1 MSNVTVDLFQTFPN
15 LQVSSSDLLQAET
28 FISQTLQSQS
38 QYLNQ
43 PLDLRPGTA
52 LYDLVIRPT
61 AVLYSMLRQSLM
73 YTTAQNTLSNVT
85 DSSDSTIVDALLSN
99 WFATRNLGTYA
110 VISARL
116 YFAISKNVTVPST
129 TSFSP
134 DGQNFYL
141 PTSTLIIPSSSLI
154 FDPSS
159 GEYYFDVTLQAQ
171 SPGTAA
177 NLNGGGLIYFTN
189 FDPYFLRATINYLA
203 QSATD
208 PETNTQFISRVSAG
222 ISTRNLINTNS
233 IAYNVLTNFPSI
245 SQVESYGMGDT
256 QMIRDQVQVYAPGVA
271 TPIWIHSGGY
281 ADIYISET
289 TSTNL
294 AQYTLGPTGS
304 LTLTGPIM
312 TVSRSA
318 ISGGTAA
325 DTVPSGAMFTLTNP
339 NVYSMGVSSLTVSGT
354 AATATVPNHGISV
367 NRWVLISGATPSGFN
382 GWVQVQT
389 TTQNTFTYTV
399 AAGLA
404 APTGTVTV
412 TTTVPSQDVNFS
424 TLQTWNLSF
433 GSTYAGGTV
442 SLNVQ
447 TFDNS
452 PNVQAYLDNSANR
465 VICANYLARAYNQY
479 HLVINVNSYAN
490 LAPSSTTVLQVAQTY
505 VASLPPGAPFIV
517 ADFMSQL
524 GTAGLTNL
532 QTPPGITYTLY
543 AADVAPATL
552 TGTITDVLEPPDLNY
567 VFLVDS
573 ATTGIANVN

>member
-15 LQVSSSDLLQAET
+15 LQVSSSDLLQAEA
-28 FISQTLQSQS
+28 FIAQTLQSQS

-85 DSSDSTIVDALLSN
+85 DSSDSTIVDAILSN

-110 VISARL
+110 VISTRL

-141 PTSTLIIPSSSLI
+141 PTSTIIAPSASLI

-177 NLNGGGLIYFTN
+177 NLTGGGLIYFTN
-189 FDPYFLRATINYLA
+189 FDPYFLRATINYLV

-208 PETNTQFISRVSAG
+208 PETNTQFISRASAG

-245 SQVESYGMGDT
+245 SQVESYGMGDA

-281 ADIYISET
+281 ADIYISEI

-294 AQYTLGPTGS
+294 AQYTLDPNGS

-312 TVSRSA
+312 TVSRSSL
-318 ISGGTAA
+318 SGGTAA
-325 DTVPSGAMFTLTNP
+325 DTVPSGATFTLTNP
-339 NVYSMGVSSLTVSGT
+339 NVYTLGVSSLSVSGT
-354 AATATVPNHGISV
+354 TATATVSNHGISI
-367 NRWVLISGATPSGFN
+367 NRWVLVSGTIPSGFN

-404 APTGTVTV
+404 APTGIVAV

-433 GSTYAGGTV
+433 GGTYAGGTV

-447 TFDNS
+447 TFDNC
-452 PNVQAYLDNSANR
+452 PNVQAYLDNPANR

-479 HLVINVNSYAN
+479 HLVINVNTYAS
-490 LAPSSTTVLQVAQTY
+490 LVPSPTTVLQVAQAY
-505 VASLPPGAPFIV
+505 VASLSPGAPFIV

-532 QTPPGITYTLY
+532 QTPPSITYTLY
-543 AADVAPATL
+543 AADVVPATL

>member
-15 LQVSSSDLLQAET
+15 LQVSSSDLLQAEA
-28 FISQTLQSQS
+28 FIAQTLQSQS

-85 DSSDSTIVDALLSN
+85 DSSDSTIVDAILSN

-110 VISARL
+110 VISTRL

-141 PTSTLIIPSSSLI
+141 PTSTIIAPSASLI

-177 NLNGGGLIYFTN
+177 NLTGGGLIYFTN
-189 FDPYFLRATINYLA
+189 FDPYFLRATINYLV

-208 PETNTQFISRVSAG
+208 PETNTQFISRASAG

-245 SQVESYGMGDT
+245 SQVESYGMGDA

-281 ADIYISET
+281 ADIYISEI

-294 AQYTLGPTGS
+294 AQYTLDPNGS
-304 LTLTGPIM
+304 LTLTGPIL
-312 TVSRSA
+312 TVSRSSL
-318 ISGGTAA
+318 SGGTAA
-325 DTVPSGAMFTLTNP
+325 DTVPSGATFTLTNP
-339 NVYSMGVSSLTVSGT
+339 NVYTLGVSSLSVSGT
-354 AATATVPNHGISV
+354 TATATVSNHGISI
-367 NRWVLISGATPSGFN
+367 NRWVLVSGTIPSGFN

-404 APTGTVTV
+404 APTGIVAV

-433 GSTYAGGTV
+433 GGTYAGGTV

-447 TFDNS
+447 TFDNC
-452 PNVQAYLDNSANR
+452 PNVQAYLDNPANR

-479 HLVINVNSYAN
+479 HLVINVNTYAS
-490 LAPSSTTVLQVAQTY
+490 LVPSPTTVLQVAQAY
-505 VASLPPGAPFIV
+505 VASLSPGAPFIV

-532 QTPPGITYTLY
+532 QTPPSITYTLY
-543 AADVAPATL
+543 AADVVPATL